1 MRQAGILFP
10 ISCLPSK
17 SGIGDFG
24 PEAYKLV
31 DWLEKT
37 GVGIWQILPLNPLG
51 FGYSPYQT
59 LSSYAIEPLYLS
71 LELLEKEG
79 LIEKAPQLA
88 VTDSIDYQQVQK
100 LKEPYYKEAFSN
112 FKPNKEYIKFQKRSW
127 VKKYAIFMALKKK
140 NELRSWTEWEITSPK
155 NLSKK
160 EIEFEIFLQYELFQQ
175 WFKLKSYANKRHLSL
190 MGDIPFYVGLDSAD
204 VYYHQQDFLLDQ
216 DTHQPT
222 SVAGV
227 PPDYFSATG
236 QRWGNPIYNWPQLK
250 KEHYSFWLDRLGQ
263 LAGMVNI
270 IRIDHFRAFD
280 TYWRIPQSCSTA
292 IEGKWEEAPGY
303 EFLTSLK
310 RKYPR
315 LQIIAEDLGLLR
327 PQVGTLRDY
336 FHLKGMR
343 VVEFSFDPK
352 HIINPNLDKKNSVI
366 YTGTH
371 DNQPL
376 LAWYK
381 SFTTDQQEAVKESFR
396 QDYHLDLIKGFI
408 HYTLSSSAQYAIIP
422 IWDYL
427 GLDDKARLNTPGT
440 VGKPNWCWRLTDL
453 ALLNKDEDWYAKE
466 IKTSGRSRK
475 SHK

>member
-71 LELLEKEG
+71 LDLLEEEG
-79 LIEKAPQLA
+79 LIKQAPQQEA
-88 VTDSIDYQQVQK
+88 TDSIDYEKVQR
-100 LKEPYYKEAFSN
+100 LKAPYYDEAFAN
-112 FKPNKEYIKFQKRSW
+112 FKPDKKYEMFKKRTW

-140 NELRSWTEWEITSPK
+140 NELRSWTEWKITAQK
-155 NLSKK
+155 ILNKK
-160 EIEFEIFLQYELFQQ
+160 EVEFEIFLQYELFQQ
-175 WFKLKSYANKRHLSL
+175 WFKLKSYANKRHISL

-204 VYYHQQDFLLDQ
+204 VYYHQQDFLLDP

-236 QRWGNPIYNWPQLK
+236 QRWGNPIYNWAVLK
-250 KEHYSFWLDRLGQ
+250 KEHYAFWLNRLGQ

-280 TYWRIPQSCSTA
+280 TYWQIPQSCDTA

-327 PQVGTLRDY
+327 PEVGTLRDY

-352 HIINPNLDKKNSVI
+352 HISNPNLDKKNSVI

-381 SFTTDQQEAVKESFR
+381 SFNLSEQELIKEFFR
-396 QDYHLDLIKGFI
+396 QNYHLELIKGFI

-422 IWDYL
+422 VWDYL

-453 ALLNKDEDWYAKE
+453 ASLKHDQEWLYKE

-475 SHK
+475 QKH